1 MSNLIQQIQNKLNS
15 DFIENAFPVLLHQGV
30 KDEHV
35 YVHSIG
41 CSLWN
46 TLGHEFDYMAV
57 VEGPAPSAAGNDIR
71 SDSIWFDKKTV
82 TPKVLIEYER
92 FDGTYK
98 GKRKL
103 LEKLINL
110 IDAAAR
116 WQSSTELLV
125 LSFWS
130 QDLVSLPDF
139 NELEQV
145 FQNGA
150 LNNKGAFLQVP
161 NNCQLLINRMMFIKG
176 SDGLLRL
183 KNMTYRCIK

>member
-1 MSNLIQQIQNKLNS
+1 MNDLVQQIQDKLNGN
-15 DFIENAFPVLLHQGV
+15 FIEKAFPILLHQGV

-35 YVHSIG
+35 SVHSIG

-46 TLGHEFDYMAV
+46 TLGHEFDYMAI

-71 SDSIWFDKKTV
+71 SDSVWFEKKSV
-82 TPKVLIEYER
+82 VPKVLIEFER
-92 FDGTYK
+92 FDGSYK

-103 LEKLINL
+103 VEKLINL
-110 IDAAAR
+110 VDAAAR

-130 QDLVSLPDF
+130 QDLVSLPDI
-139 NELEQV
+139 NELEQI
-145 FQNGA
+145 FQNGT
-150 LNNKGAFLQVP
+150 LNSKGAFIQVP
-161 NNCQLLINRMMFIKG
+161 PNCQLLINQMMFIKG
-176 SDGLLRL
+176 YDGLLLL